1 MVSIKQSKN
10 GVQPFRIERRQAKLV
25 FPDSDYA
32 GLEIIAK
39 LDVSVAVYLE
49 MQNMTATENAME
61 MKTAL
66 KKFGDD
72 ILIEWNLQDEDG
84 SEVEAN
90 ADGFMTLPPKIAVD
104 IMKSWSDACGGVG
117 EV

>member
-25 FPDSDYA
+25 FQDSGYS

-61 MKTAL
+61 MRDAL

-72 ILIEWNLQDEDG
+72 ILISWNLEDEDG
-84 SEVEAN
+84 SEVTPN

-104 IMKSWSDACGGVG
+104 VMKAWSDACGGVG
-117 EV
+117 EA